1 MILYLLE
8 KMVAIIKYI
17 NIECP
22 YCHSLDTSKIGT
34 VGRIAS
40 TSLFGLASKKIGKQ
54 WHCNNCGS
62 DF

>member
-17 NIECP
+17 NIEYQ
-22 YCHSLDTSKIGT
+22 YCHSTNTSKIDT
-34 VGRIAS
+34 VNRMVS
-40 TSLFGLASKKIGKQ
+40 TGIFSQKVKKQ
-54 WHCNNCGS
+54 WHCNNCKS